1 MNGGHVFGVERL
13 KSPLDR
19 APAVHRALLG
29 VSQREFHGGHALT
42 GFSIDSDKRRAQLL
56 ISLPDESVA
65 GSEQRHTVLFITQ
78 RLAVNDSYEWLG
90 FF

>member
-65 GSEQRHTVLFITQ
+65 GIRAETHRVVRNPTPCC
-78 RLAVNDSYEWLG
+78 E
-90 FF
+90 